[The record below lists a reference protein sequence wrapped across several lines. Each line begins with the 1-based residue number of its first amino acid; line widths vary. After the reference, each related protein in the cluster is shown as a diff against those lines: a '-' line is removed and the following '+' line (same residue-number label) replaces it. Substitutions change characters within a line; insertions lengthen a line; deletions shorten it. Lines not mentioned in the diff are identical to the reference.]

1 MARFSH
7 AKTASAKVSPV
18 AGRRSRR
25 KRQLGGEPSS
35 SHPLG
40 RLQRTIGNR
49 AVGRLIRAKL
59 KIGQPGDRY
68 EREADRIAE
77 RVVNMPDS
85 QINPAAALSVKPA
98 PLQRARLQFQGEL
111 RRQAAEEEEIQ
122 RQPEEE
128 ELQLQPAEE
137 EEMQR
142 QAAEEEEPLQAS
154 GDSGSNAPAVTPA
167 AQAGIHNL
175 PGGNP
180 LSPALRAFFE
190 PRFGADFRGVRVH
203 TDSQAA
209 DTAKS
214 LNARAFTLG
223 REVVFGAG
231 EYSPA
236 TTQGKKLLAHELTH
250 VVQQGRAN
258 SPSRNSIQRRLFVS
272 GGNEAEVREYLGLV
286 GDAAGFRLNWAFA
299 NPRVRVAG
307 DTPGGPT
314 SQNARRML
322 RQVINDPRQHA
333 ELHIGTHQPRV
344 GVGAFPAAPST
355 IQNID
360 IDDIRNLNA
369 ALPNQGTA
377 KAFHEMMENYHSHAA
392 VAPGF
397 GPSHQVGIESE
408 SGVLEDLGIVGRRL
422 GGGVAP
428 LIIPAPAGQPVGPNI
443 TYQRSRQ
450 IFTHYFLDIIFR
462 VTAGSPGGPGA
473 DFEIVAATRVPKVQ
487 VSQRTID
494 RFASGSNAVPPAGNV
509 LLATTLADLN
519 ANAGSTLELEGFT
532 DSVGSQAVNRRVGRQ
547 RAEAVRAWFIAQ
559 GINANRIAIVGRG
572 EVNFVAPNNTA
583 DGRAQNRRVI
593 MTVHR

>member
-1 MARFSH
+1 MANFRAH
-7 AKTASAKVSPV
+7 GAAKSKSSSTLP
-18 AGRRSRR
+18 RRIRR
-25 KRQLGGEPSS
+25 KKKQAGDAAP
-35 SHPLG
+35 HPLLH
-40 RLQRTIGNR
+40 LQQKIGNR
-49 AVGRLIRAKL
+49 AVGQLIRAKL
-59 KIGQPGDRY
+59 KIGEPGDRY
-68 EREADRIAE
+68 EREADRVAE
-77 RVVNMPDS
+77 TVVNIPDS
-85 QINPAAALSVKPA
+85 QINPAAPI
-98 PLQRARLQFQGEL
+98 QRVRLEGQGEM

-128 ELQLQPAEE
+128 ELQLQ
-137 EEMQR
+137 
-142 QAAEEEEPLQAS
+142 AAEEEEPLQAS
-154 GDSGSNAPAVTPA
+154 GDSGNAPAVTPA
-167 AQAGIHNL
+167 AQAGIHTL
-175 PGGNP
+175 RGSGNP
-180 LSPALRAFFE
+180 LSPTLRAFFE

-203 TDSQAA
+203 TDAQAA
-209 DTAKS
+209 ETAKS
-214 LNARAFTLG
+214 VNARAFTLG
-223 REVVFGAG
+223 QDVVFGAG

-250 VVQQGRAN
+250 VVQQSRAN

-377 KAFHEMMENYHSHAA
+377 KAFHEMMENYHAHAA
-392 VAPGF
+392 AAPGF
-397 GPSHQVGIESE
+397 GPSHQVGLESE
-408 SGVLEDLGIVGRRL
+408 SNVLEDLGIVGRRL

-428 LIIPAPAGQPVGPNI
+428 VVIPAPAGQPVGPNI
-443 TYQRSRQ
+443 IYQRFRQ

-462 VTAGSPGGPGA
+462 VTTGSPGGPGA

-494 RFASGSNAVPPAGNV
+494 RFAFGSNAVPPAGNP
-509 LLATTLADLN
+509 LLAATLADLN
-519 ANAGSTLELEGFT
+519 ANPGSTLQLEGFT
-532 DSVGSQAVNRRVGRQ
+532 DSVGRLAVNRRMARQ
-547 RAEAVRAWFIAQ
+547 RAEAVRAWFIGQ
-559 GINANRIAIVGRG
+559 GVNANRIAIVGRG
-572 EVNFVAPNNTA
+572 EVNFAAPNNTA
-583 DGRAQNRRVI
+583 DGRAQNRRVV
-593 MTVHR
+593 MTVHQ